1 MMGAQRLA
9 PLRCVLATICLTWLV
24 QHEAGSAPD
33 LALPPPSAAVSASSS
48 SGSSAAVA
56 STAASTRG
64 STSPSASPR
73 APSSAATSAAPP
85 ATALDAD
92 CVPTVDLPCPMED
105 LRHLSMGRDG
115 QHPAFGMLAGHVRG
129 LGAEYPYKKP
139 PNLVDRSDG
148 RVGLT
153 HLRAAQEVS
162 RGSAAQVPVPFMRSA
177 SDVIQDVRLRL
188 RDEKKL
194 DEERRKKMEAYM
206 RRLRDEEVRKRKE
219 EQLRKR
225 LFETREKRLR
235 EQQAKARY
243 EARAK
248 KQEEEYR
255 KFVMR
260 SVWKGE
266 GRAQCEEGAGAGRE
280 ASEGVASIHALPW
293 DPLLIRKGQM
303 HDSHPPPSP
312 PISR

>member
-1 MMGAQRLA
+1 M
-9 PLRCVLATICLTWLV
+9 AT
-24 QHEAGSAPD
+24 
-33 LALPPPSAAVSASSS
+33 
-48 SGSSAAVA
+48 
-56 STAASTRG
+56 
-64 STSPSASPR
+64 
-73 APSSAATSAAPP
+73 P

-280 ASEGVASIHALPW
+280 ASEGVASIRPLPW

-303 HDSHPPPSP
+303 HDSQPPPSP
-312 PISR
+312 PFSR